1 VEELR
6 RQLRERDDEIVKLR
20 RQLEE
25 LRSSQD
31 DEVAGALE
39 TALVRQGGRVLPRR
53 AYELEPQVLYFYDEP
68 VAGQRRDTW
77 IAALELRAGLG
88 RLWQAEIR
96 IPYVIEDRWADV
108 GTSSGAGDIR
118 LGLTKELLSERP
130 GRPSVLVFGQWR
142 TTTGDINTTPST
154 GFDQDA
160 LQAGLTLT
168 KRQDPVVLFASASYI
183 ENFGSARLANGS
195 EYSSGDALAAR
206 LGVHLAATPAT
217 SLYSG
222 VSFLSSSGDT
232 VNGAVV
238 PETDRLLG
246 IVELAATTAVGR
258 GKFLAITGSIGF
270 TSAAP
275 KFGLAVSFPIRLD

>member
-1 VEELR
+1 VN
-6 RQLRERDDEIVKLR
+6 
-20 RQLEE
+20 E

-68 VAGQRRDTW
+68 ITGQRRDTW
-77 IAALELRAGLG
+77 IAALDARAGLG
-88 RLWQAEIR
+88 RGWQAEMR
-96 IPYVIEDRWADV
+96 LPYVVSDRWTDV

-118 LGLTKELLSERP
+118 LGLTKELLPERKARP
-130 GRPSVLVFGQWR
+130 GVLVFGQWR
-142 TTTGDINTTPST
+142 TTTGDIDSTPST

-160 LQAGLTLT
+160 LEIGLTIT
-168 KRQDPVVLFASASYI
+168 KRQDPVVFFTSASYT
-183 ENFGSARLANGS
+183 ESFGSTRLADGS
-195 EYSSGDALAAR
+195 DYSSGDIVAAR

-222 VSFLSSSGDT
+222 IAFQSSSGDT

-238 PETDRLLG
+238 AETDRLLG
-246 IVELAATTAVGR
+246 VLELAATTAVGR
-258 GKFLAITGSIGF
+258 GKFLAITGSFGF

-275 KFGLAVSFPIRLD
+275 KFGLTVSVPIRLE